1 MSRSQL
7 VATLKQFDA
16 EDRAVSYLAKLPK
29 AVGKMMAVKT
39 ALALNYAWEVEEQR
53 MIQRN
58 NPRKVYRSSNDERCW
73 LNRISAKYSHLPS
86 WYSCPTLPLYNL
98 LNHLPPD
105 VSAYVAYNVARYWC
119 LGEELT

>member
-1 MSRSQL
+1 MARCEKRQPRACLRSKPRQIGGRAMSRSQL
-7 VATLKQFDA
+7 VATLKKFDA

-73 LNRISAKYSHLPS
+73 LNRISAK
-86 WYSCPTLPLYNL
+86 
-98 LNHLPPD
+98 
-105 VSAYVAYNVARYWC
+105 
-119 LGEELT
+119 